1 MTFAHISDTHLGFR
15 AYGRSTPQGL
25 NQREMDVM
33 VTFRNALEAML
44 LRDPDVVVHSGDL
57 FHVVRPSNATI
68 VETFRTLWSFQ
79 ARRGGKP
86 FVLIGGNHDSPRT
99 SDSGNLLKLFAGI
112 PGMRIETGLA
122 NAFEIE
128 ELDLEVLCVPSNSL
142 LQGER
147 VEYAPTFGRKFG
159 LLTLHGMAAQALP
172 ENANFDVEDTRA
184 DRWTYVALGDYH
196 VYQAYGKNVCYA
208 GSTDFTST
216 NIWEE
221 APHPKGWIWFDCEV
235 GKIEF
240 VPLEVRKVI
249 DLPVIDARKLMPE
262 QIAERMR
269 QNAKWDDGLMP
280 IVRQRVTNVLPEV
293 RPKIPMDAIREIHAR
308 CLNYRFVPLAPDVN
322 AENGRQSHQPI
333 TLEKSWED
341 HIAKVDLP
349 AGLSRDALRDLGLSL
364 LKEVADVEADPIEA

>member
-15 AYGRSTPQGL
+15 AYGRSTPNGL
-25 NQREMDVM
+25 NQREADVM
-33 VTFRNALEAML
+33 LTFKNALEAML
-44 LRDPDVVVHSGDL
+44 ERDPDVVVHSGDL

-68 VETFRTLWSFQ
+68 VETFRTLWAFQ
-79 ARRGGKP
+79 AKRGGKP

-99 SDSGNLLKLFAGI
+99 SDSGNLLKLFAAI

-122 NAFEIE
+122 HAFEIE
-128 ELDLEVLCVPSNSL
+128 DLDLEVLCVPSNSI
-142 LQGER
+142 LQAEP
-147 VEYAPTFGRKFG
+147 VDYVPSFGRKYS
-159 LLTLHGMAAQALP
+159 LLTLHGMARQALP
-172 ENANFDVEDTRA
+172 EHSNFDVEDTRS

-196 VYQAYGKNVCYA
+196 IHQAYGRNVCYP

-221 APHPKGWIWFDCEV
+221 APHGKGWVWFDSEK
-235 GKIEF
+235 GKIEI

-249 DLPVIDARKLMPE
+249 DLPPINARNLMPE
-262 QIAERMR
+262 QIAEQMR
-269 QNAKWDDGLMP
+269 RNAVWEEGSMP

-308 CLNYRFVPLAPDVN
+308 CLNYRFVPLAPDAN
-322 AENGRQSHQPI
+322 TENGRVTHEPI

-341 HIAKVDLP
+341 HVAKVDLP
-349 AGLSRDALRDLGLSL
+349 AGVSRDALLSLGLTL
-364 LKEVADVEADPIEA
+364 LKEVADVATDPVEA